1 MQRASAQPVGVR
13 AEEADLLRAR
23 VRSRF
28 GGRVRGGVRAEE
40 ADLLRVRVGS
50 RVGGRVR
57 GGVRAEDADRVLLV
71 GTAHGVVLVRV
82 RVRG

>member
-1 MQRASAQPVGVR
+1 MKASVFDDAVLLTGANLS
-13 AEEADLLRAR
+13 AEYFEARQ
-23 VRSRF
+23 
-28 GGRVRGGVRAEE
+28 
-40 ADLLRVRVGS
+40 DLLRVRVRS